1 MEKLPARVIG
11 RILELEPSLRK
22 VFLFQLNNRIL
33 HNITRDIIYQ
43 NITITPK
50 ILETI
55 LNGTEG
61 YAGAVQE
68 IRLDGQQ
75 EEEIEEERLLERL
88 PNLRR
93 FSCSTN
99 SIPSQ
104 RLTTLIGTHS
114 SNLESFSLD
123 IITPT
128 TDIPASNEP
137 NCNNPGRQRSHT
149 TTGIED
155 SQPTARIRPIRWDAE
170 LIENLPPTLT
180 RLSISSLSVR
190 GARNLSNAFQA
201 LTWTSLTDL
210 SLSKSLFIDDEL
222 MASIITGSKK
232 LKKIKIHSMSGT
244 KLTERGIELLFS
256 GLDGLEEIELLDV
269 EGRFSKTGWLKFEE
283 LPASLKSIRF
293 GYDETGSYHSWT
305 LDHLTT
311 IISLLKLNPKSITEF
326 SVTRI
331 VPLPTLLPGRHSIY
345 TELNYNNRT
354 APQRISKD
362 LILSLV
368 ENGQNLRILNLDWWL
383 ISVEAL
389 EVIVKG
395 LPNLRKLTA
404 LVDAPFHRIITST
417 GFVHSKIQTLT
428 VSIPPEHTP
437 MVQELAQPT
446 FNVRAKE
453 GSPTRLTHPTTTTT
467 CQSTTPIPTRDLK
480 KFIKRAGH
488 LKEIIWSG
496 RGGLGRWKFIRNG
509 SSSVNVRVEFIPVI
523 DSLPTEAF
531 EYRDPQSPSITCPP
545 SHYRTGSSPRQ
556 FYTSINQSSI
566 PHTSPISNRRSIITN
581 NNEQEEQEEGNNSM
595 SSTTYEDNSVEYD
608 GRNSSS
614 VSLAT
619 SWTSSSCPV
628 PPQYYSSSS
637 TSIGTTGFL
646 GRNGTSLE
654 GIPGTPIEV
663 VDDDQYEF
671 GNSDHLHH
679 RNQRNILDGL
689 DHLSIDNQKINF
701 DHSHNLLLHQPIDQ
715 SIHVNDHSQ
724 TTGTNDLSSSVP
736 TTSSP
741 TKNSVRLST

>member
-11 RILELEPSLRK
+11 RILELEPSLRG

-55 LNGTEG
+55 LNGKEG
-61 YAGAVQE
+61 YSGAVQE

-99 SIPSQ
+99 SIPSE

-128 TDIPASNEP
+128 TDIPAINEP

-283 LPASLKSIRF
+283 LPASLKN
-293 GYDETGSYHSWT
+293 
-305 LDHLTT
+305 HLTT

-556 FYTSINQSSI
+556 FYTSIN
-566 PHTSPISNRRSIITN
+566 H
-581 NNEQEEQEEGNNSM
+581 
-595 SSTTYEDNSVEYD
+595 TTYEDNSVEYD